1 MTETSEP
8 RGSHSTYDFGI
19 NLKCTPGRSR
29 ILSPMSPSLQREY
42 PAIAW
47 TVRWVLS
54 VRRRAKDKSAR
65 VESRCEVTVDMSTG
79 KTFVLYRRQM
89 LKLLRTPKPTF
100 DQLAIELPCLMG
112 FRAGEVGT
120 WRAEY
125 IDYALEDTL
134 VLDAK
139 KHRLYQVPLNT
150 IVARHTE
157 TILNGRSRVPQPGHP
172 AEDPETQPLR
182 DDHAIREEPG
192 FLRGHE
198 TRLRPVPA
206 CTHAG
211 GSRAKCLNRVRLRAA
226 RRTAKP

>member
-89 LKLLRTPKPTF
+89 LKLLRSLVFYEDMKRDYDRF
-100 DQLAIELPCLMG
+100 QLALMQ
-112 FRAGEVGT
+112 EV
-120 WRAEY
+120 
-125 IDYALEDTL
+125 
-134 VLDAK
+134 
-139 KHRLYQVPLNT
+139 
-150 IVARHTE
+150 
-157 TILNGRSRVPQPGHP
+157 
-172 AEDPETQPLR
+172 
-182 DDHAIREEPG
+182 
-192 FLRGHE
+192 
-198 TRLRPVPA
+198 
-206 CTHAG
+206 
-211 GSRAKCLNRVRLRAA
+211 AA
-226 RRTAKP
+226 QNA